1 MWKGEHGSLHGEM
14 RLGAE
19 GGLVIAGREIPV
31 RLGGG
36 DTSFKAGRGHSATG
50 FIGAG
55 LRYSMPR
62 LNLTLSADVEGSYD
76 SDSATSVWGRVGFEW
91 EF

>member
-1 MWKGEHGSLHGEM
+1 M
-14 RLGAE
+14 
-19 GGLVIAGREIPV
+19 VFAGREIPV

-36 DTSFKAGRGHSATG
+36 DTAFKAGRGHSAMG

-55 LRYSMPR
+55 LRYSVLK

-76 SDSATSVWGRVGFEW
+76 SDSATSVWGQTGIR
-91 EF
+91 

>member
-1 MWKGEHGSLHGEM
+1 MWQGEHGKLYDEIP
-14 RLGAE
+14 LGAE
-19 GGLVIAGREIPV
+19 GGLVFAGREIPV

-36 DTSFKAGRGHSATG
+36 DTAFKAGRGHSATG

-55 LRYSMPR
+55 LRYSVPR
-62 LNLTLSADVEGSYD
+62 LKLTLSSDVEGSYD
-76 SDSATSVWGRVGFEW
+76 SDSATSVRGQIGFEW